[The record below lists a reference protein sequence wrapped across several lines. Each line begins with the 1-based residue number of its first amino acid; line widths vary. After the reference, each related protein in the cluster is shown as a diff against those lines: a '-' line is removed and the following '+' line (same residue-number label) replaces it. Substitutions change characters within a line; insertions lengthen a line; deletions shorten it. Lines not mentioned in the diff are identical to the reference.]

1 MRDVRDVLD
10 KEIQRRGFKQS
21 AIAHMAGLKKQ
32 QLSDI
37 LNKRRKLGADELFAL
52 CDAIG
57 ISPNEIYES
66 VRDD

>member
-1 MRDVRDVLD
+1 MRDIRDVLD
-10 KEIQRRGFKQS
+10 EEIQRRGFKQL

-52 CDAIG
+52 CDVIG
-57 ISPNEIYES
+57 ISPNEVYAA
-66 VRDD
+66 VRDN